1 MKKSLLTILFA
12 VLATA
17 AFGQISTNDPDL
29 RIWLKSDTLSGTNV
43 PVWFDSS
50 TNGIEIGRAHV

>member
-17 AFGQISTNDPDL
+17 AFGQISTNDPAL

-43 PVWFDSS
+43 PV
-50 TNGIEIGRAHV
+50 